1 MLPHYS
7 VPCETL
13 MSDKQAINDK
23 LQGSVATYL
32 RCGGVVNYRIKT
44 GLLLSLSVKKI
55 KLMNIWRSYKQE
67 CGCLVHFLRLLAVWW
82 PGAQSALDNYLLACN
97 FAKYLPNLKQ
107 ITYRLKNKHFLLW
120 LLTTQRHLKYA
131 ATQPCN
137 SLIACFRTLMF
148 HKIHCSMAHRPGVAG
163 VLIKTLLQI
172 CQRIFHWKKFV
183 NR

>member
-23 LQGSVATYL
+23 LQGSVATCL

-55 KLMNIWRSYKQE
+55 KLMNIWRSCKQE

-97 FAKYLPNLKQ
+97 FAKFYRIWNKLLIDSRINISYFGYWQPNDTLNMQ
-107 ITYRLKNKHFLLW
+107 LHNLAIRW
-120 LLTTQRHLKYA
+120 
-131 ATQPCN
+131 
-137 SLIACFRTLMF
+137 SLVFG
-148 HKIHCSMAHRPGVAG
+148 H
-163 VLIKTLLQI
+163 
-172 CQRIFHWKKFV
+172 
-183 NR
+183 